1 MPKKSWIVVI
11 TGFLISVSIPFSADV
26 LSAKE
31 PLMDEIVL
39 GEVKLERRGGRN
51 PFGRI
56 CQERIQRILSQ
67 CEFVVKWLMIKELIA
82 FAVAL

>member
-1 MPKKSWIVVI
+1 
-11 TGFLISVSIPFSADV
+11 
-26 LSAKE
+26 
-31 PLMDEIVL
+31 MDEIVL

-56 CQERIQRILSQ
+56 GQERIQRILSQ

>member
-1 MPKKSWIVVI
+1 
-11 TGFLISVSIPFSADV
+11 
-26 LSAKE
+26 
-31 PLMDEIVL
+31 MDEIVL
-39 GEVKLERRGGRN
+39 GEVRLERRGGRC

-56 CQERIQRILSQ
+56 GQERIQRILSQ